1 MTAGPRLGTLLIL
14 ITLVLA
20 GCAGKANDTPPGPS
34 SSAPIGE
41 VHCDGD
47 LCAGNETGV
56 EGTVTSDEALPLPG
70 TEVALLELSLSVKS
84 DDAGRYAF
92 RETPPG
98 TYTLVASK
106 LGYESVAKKIE
117 IAEGT
122 ISQHGIQLLPIAVVE
137 PYHETFVHRGRVAC
151 GLGGVSPC
159 AVFLLFSLTG
169 QPDPS
174 GNAQGINWTYDED
187 AYPNTV
193 IVEVVWQPTATATG
207 QALTYG
213 LFTSLDGLERS
224 YIDQGNKGSPIY
236 VRASEEELRK
246 AYADY
251 ASDFNFILY
260 PDSEGATFQQ
270 DFNLYRTDFY
280 NGEAP
285 DNWTFVPDA

>member
-1 MTAGPRLGTLLIL
+1 MVAGRFASLFVLV
-14 ITLVLA
+14 TLVLA
-20 GCAGKANDTPPGPS
+20 GCAGKSSETPPAPS
-34 SSAPIGE
+34 SSAPIGQ

-47 LCAGNETGV
+47 LCGSNETGV
-56 EGTVTSDEALPLPG
+56 EGIVTNDEASPVVG
-70 TEVALLELSLSVKS
+70 AGVALLELELSLETDES
-84 DDAGRYAF
+84 GRYSF

-106 LGYESVAKKIE
+106 LGYESVAKKVE
-117 IAEGT
+117 IVEGT
-122 ISQHGIQLLPIAVVE
+122 ITTQMLQLVPMASEE
-137 PYHETFVHRGRVAC
+137 PYHETFPFRGRVAC
-151 GLGGVSPC
+151 GVGGVSPC

-174 GNAQGINWTYDED
+174 GNAQGINWTYDDD
-187 AYPNTV
+187 AYPDTV
-193 IVEVVWQPTATATG
+193 ILEVIWTPTATATG

-213 LFTSLDGLERS
+213 LFTSVDGIERS

-236 VRASEEELRK
+236 VRASEEQLRK
-246 AYADY
+246 AYEDY
-251 ASDFNFILY
+251 SSDFQFILY